1 MSASSAPDQ
10 GNPKLSSVSQSTT
23 RFRPKPRTS
32 VAINGKTLRYS
43 LRLGAIT
50 GFVLSSAIW
59 AYDTILLIQAH
70 VAYPWLPY
78 LVGTILFAL
87 ACTLAAL
94 LTCLVNKALLGIVF
108 WGLAARLMAVWVIT
122 IPLKIVPGLMFILEP
137 GLRSR
142 LPAYPI
148 SATFSGWEGLATIE
162 LVIFLGLLG
171 LLQLTLVDQAVP
183 AASPA
188 GRLTA
193 YFVFV
198 PVVLLASVMLSD
210 MVNSP
215 LRAPLVATNT
225 LIQFAIDHRNTTVDP
240 TIARQM
246 HLSTI
251 DPVSGLID
259 RPRRLFLGAYDGSY
273 FQVDV
278 LIDFDGKWVDCTTA
292 SLQPVFCKLK

>member
-1 MSASSAPDQ
+1 MSASSSPNQ
-10 GNPKLSSVSQSTT
+10 GNPKLSIVSQSTT
-23 RFRPKPRTS
+23 RFDPKPRTS
-32 VAINGKTLRYS
+32 AAIIGKTFRYS
-43 LRLGAIT
+43 LWLGAIT

-59 AYDTILLIQAH
+59 AYEAILLFRAH

-78 LVGTILFAL
+78 LVGAILFMA

-94 LTCLVNKALLGIVF
+94 LTCWVNRALLGILF
-108 WGLAARLMAVWVIT
+108 WGLAGRLMAVLAIS

-148 SATFSGWEGLATIE
+148 NATFRGWEGLATVE
-162 LVIFLGLLG
+162 LIIFLGLLG

-183 AASPA
+183 ATSPA

-198 PVVLLASVMLSD
+198 PIVLLVSAMLSD
-210 MVNSP
+210 MVNQP

-225 LIQFAIDHRNTTVDP
+225 LIQFALDHQNTNVDP
-240 TIARQM
+240 AIARQM
-246 HLSTI
+246 HLSTV
-251 DPVSGLID
+251 DPIASLID
-259 RPRRLFLGAYDGSY
+259 RPRRLFLGTYDETY

-278 LIDFDGKWVDCTTA
+278 LIDFGGEWVDCTTA
-292 SLQPVFCKLK
+292 SLQPVFCKIK